1 MSMPRSSLAVTLS
14 VWKALFLREAVSRL
28 SISRT
33 AAVWILLEPIAHV
46 LFLSFVFTVIRARTM
61 GGIDIVI
68 WLLAGLLSF
77 FMFKRTSSQSAN
89 ALGPNKALFAYRQI
103 RPVDTVLVRA
113 GLEGFLTILLVLVVF
128 SGAGLFGFAAYPDD
142 PLAVLE
148 SMFGLWLFAL
158 GLGLVMSVVSE
169 LVAELN
175 DLVELLMM
183 PLYLASGVVLPLAAV
198 PHPYREWLLYNPIA
212 HGLEA
217 TRLAFSSTYHAVPE
231 LSIAYLYQ
239 AALVLVFLGLAL
251 HARFA
256 SRVLAS

>member
-1 MSMPRSSLAVTLS
+1 
-14 VWKALFLREAVSRL
+14 
-28 SISRT
+28 
-33 AAVWILLEPIAHV
+33 
-46 LFLSFVFTVIRARTM
+46 M

-77 FMFKRTSSQSAN
+77 FMFKRTSGQSMN
-89 ALGPNKALFAYRQI
+89 ALGPNKALFVYRQI

-113 GLEGFLTILLVLVVF
+113 GLEGFLMILLVLLVF
-128 SGAGLFGFAAYPDD
+128 SGAGFFGFSAYPDD

-158 GLGLVMSVVSE
+158 GFGLVVSV
-169 LVAELN
+169 LGDLIAELR
-175 DLVELLMM
+175 DIIELLMT
-183 PLYLASGVVLPLAAV
+183 PLYLASGVVLPLTTV
-198 PHPYREWLLYNPIA
+198 PLPYREWLLYNPIA

-231 LSIAYLYQ
+231 LSIVYLYQ